1 MTTEIENGEEAG
13 KPQVSGRVKIEW
25 NWDLDDEGQ
34 QIKSIGLGA
43 QKYVLGDEG
52 RFGLKG
58 RCRRCWGGLIGK
70 TDAGHEATAIR
81 CRVCDIMLEGDEAR
95 EEYERMSKESSLNT
109 SAMVLGIR
117 PKYRDDATFVQKI
130 FPYVDRLSSEEFS
143 HRSTDE
149 EQGESRRVG

>member
-81 CRVCDIMLEGDEAR
+81 CRVCDIILEGIVKLIECRLFSAFLHEAKCPSGDFMS
-95 EEYERMSKESSLNT
+95 RMN
-109 SAMVLGIR
+109 
-117 PKYRDDATFVQKI
+117 
-130 FPYVDRLSSEEFS
+130 RLSGGPS
-143 HRSTDE
+143 
-149 EQGESRRVG
+149 